1 MSDQELGKKMVEE
14 IELGF
19 FLEAYKGAV
28 EEDLACDLFGRGE
41 RPDFVCKRP
50 DGTPVGVELVKV
62 MRDPRDA
69 QADLILDVKE
79 FMDGDHAMDM
89 AYFTLLKKEKKRR
102 QADWGLPDNTVLV
115 LQFVDCPISDLYLD
129 DDIKEDYETDGSHGF
144 DEIWIADYTGL
155 EPYGDIELF
164 CLYPTEWWGYYER
177 PNPGRKPYG

>member
-1 MSDQELGKKMVEE
+1 MSDQDLGKKMVEE
-14 IELGF
+14 EELSY

-28 EEDLACDLFGRGE
+28 YEYLTCDLFGRSE
-41 RPDFVCKRP
+41 RPDFICKRP

-62 MRDPRDA
+62 MRDQRDA
-69 QADLILDVKE
+69 QADLVLDARE
-79 FMDGDHAMDM
+79 FMDGGHAMDM
-89 AYFTLLKKEKKRR
+89 AYFMLRRKEKKRR
-102 QADWGLPDNTVLV
+102 QADWGLPDNTILV
-115 LQFVDCPISDLYLD
+115 LQFVDCPISDLYLE
-129 DDIKEDYETDGSHGF
+129 DDIKGDYESHGF